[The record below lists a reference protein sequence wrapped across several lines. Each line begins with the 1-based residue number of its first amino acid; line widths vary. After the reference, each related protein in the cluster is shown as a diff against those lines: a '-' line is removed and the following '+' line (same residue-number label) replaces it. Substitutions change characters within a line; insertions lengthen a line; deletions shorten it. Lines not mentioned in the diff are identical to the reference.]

1 MELGIT
7 IPMQK
12 FLGLKRPEPGVCPDP
27 FFCWD
32 VHRVKLGSGH
42 VVMLAVNA
50 SNRFAAITRMTAAT
64 MKHWER
70 ECAGAIAD
78 ALAVSGFS
86 ERIIRGYFDMAGAED
101 GQLLVTRTHGR
112 SSVGCLNRVVDEI
125 WFDEIDR
132 QVSLQMDMCYRVNN
146 EMINHCP
153 TRKDY
158 VFPAEAFA
166 EDLRER
172 VVGHMS
178 VWEGGEA

>member
-7 IPMQK
+7 IPLQK
-12 FLGLKRPEPGVCPDP
+12 FLGLKRPEYGVCPDP
-27 FFCWD
+27 LFCWD

-64 MKHWER
+64 WRHWER
-70 ECAGAIAD
+70 ECVSAIAD

-86 ERIIRGYFDMAGAED
+86 GLIIRGYFDMAGAED

-112 SSVGCLNRVVDEI
+112 RSVGCLNRVVDEI
-125 WFDEIDR
+125 WFDGIDR
-132 QVSLQMDMCYRVNN
+132 QVSLQMDMCHRVNN
-146 EMINHCP
+146 EVTNHCP

-172 VVGHMS
+172 VVGHPS
-178 VWEGGEA
+178 ATKF

>member
-64 MKHWER
+64 WKYWER
-70 ECAGAIAD
+70 ECADAIAG

-86 ERIIRGYFDMAGAED
+86 EWERRIYFDIAGAED
-101 GQLLVTRTHGR
+101 GRLLVTRTHGR

-146 EMINHCP
+146 VMIARCP
-153 TRKDY
+153 TKKDY
-158 VFPAEAFA
+158 MYPAKAFVK
-166 EDLRER
+166 DLRER
-172 VVGHMS
+172 RSDHLS
-178 VWEGGEA
+178 RTHF

>member
-7 IPMQK
+7 IPLQK
-12 FLGLKRPEPGVCPDP
+12 FLGLKRPEYGVCPDP

-32 VHRVKLGSGH
+32 VHRVKLGSGR
-42 VVMLAVNA
+42 VVMLTVNA
-50 SNRFAAITRMTAAT
+50 SNRFAAVMRMTAASW
-64 MKHWER
+64 KHWER
-70 ECAGAIAD
+70 ECVGSIAGS
-78 ALAVSGFS
+78 LTVSGFS
-86 ERIIRGYFDMAGAED
+86 ERIIRGYFDMAGAEED
-101 GQLLVTRTHGR
+101 RLLVTRTHGR

-158 VFPAEAFA
+158 VYPAEAFA

-172 VVGHMS
+172 VAGYS
-178 VWEGGEA
+178 PDGPF

>member
-12 FLGLKRPEPGVCPDP
+12 FLGLKRPEYGVCPDP

-50 SNRFAAITRMTAAT
+50 SNRFAAITRMTSAAW
-64 MKHWER
+64 KRWEQ
-70 ECAGAIAD
+70 ECVGAIED

-86 ERIIRGYFDMAGAED
+86 EQERRSCFDMAGVED
-101 GQLLVTRTHGR
+101 GRLLVTRTHGR

-132 QVSLQMDMCYRVNN
+132 QVSLQMDMCHRVNN

-158 VFPAEAFA
+158 VYPAEAFA

-172 VVGHMS
+172 ATGSPS
-178 VWEGGEA
+178 VWKGGEA

>member
-12 FLGLKRPEPGVCPDP
+12 FLGLKRPKPGVCPDP
-27 FFCWD
+27 LFCWD
-32 VHRVKLGSGH
+32 VHRVKLDSEH

-50 SNRFAAITRMTAAT
+50 SNRFAVITRMTAAT
-64 MKHWER
+64 WRCWER
-70 ECAGAIAD
+70 ECVSAITD

-86 ERIIRGYFDMAGAED
+86 ERVVRGYFDMAGAEED
-101 GQLLVTRTHGR
+101 RLLVTRTHGR

-132 QVSLQMDMCYRVNN
+132 QVSLQRDMCYRMNN
-146 EMINHCP
+146 VMITHCP
-153 TRKDY
+153 TRKDH
-158 VFPAEAFA
+158 VFPVQAFA

-172 VVGHMS
+172 VIGHVS
-178 VWEGGEA
+178 AIQL